1 MKQEFLSRRSKRVL
15 GATMNLSFRHGV
27 VISRRA
33 RSQTAALGLL
43 LALAFAANAHDASAQ
58 DMSFD
63 VDEAETG
70 TAKTAKPKQEKKE
83 DKKQKDAE
91 AAADGEEGGEAAVN
105 AGSGGDVLAELTA
118 DKGKEEAT
126 TEGGLPRE
134 KEVIEKIYAVQR
146 MYVLRNGRFE
156 LAPSLAQTF
165 NDQYVSHPSV
175 GAGLNYWIT
184 NVLAVGV
191 NLLWYQGIES
201 EQKLNFSIRRSTRL
215 AVPIT
220 EYQLGAHLNFTYV
233 PIYGKFEMF
242 NDAIFQWDAYLI
254 GGVGMLRTRPV
265 AVIDPAVRT
274 FDFQWRVS
282 FNAGIGLRVFVT
294 KWLSIFGEL
303 RDYLYMEKLENL
315 EVSLSARG
323 QSATWTDPNSKL
335 TNNVTVSLG
344 FSMFFPFTFDYSY
357 PK

>member
-1 MKQEFLSRRSKRVL
+1 
-15 GATMNLSFRHGV
+15 MNLSFRHGV
-27 VISRRA
+27 LTSRRA
-33 RSQTAALGLL
+33 SAIAPTLGAFLV
-43 LALAFAANAHDASAQ
+43 LAFVSGVAAQ

-63 VDEAETG
+63 VDEAESG
-70 TAKTAKPKQEKKE
+70 TQKSEGKAGGKGKGKGKEKAAPA
-83 DKKQKDAE
+83 AE
-91 AAADGEEGGEAAVN
+91 AGGEAQAGGE
-105 AGSGGDVLAELTA
+105 AGGGMDMGGSGGDLLSELTA
-118 DKGKEEAT
+118 EKTDDAAT
-126 TEGGLPRE
+126 SEGGLARE
-134 KEVIEKIYAVQR
+134 KESIEKIYAVQR

-165 NDQYVSHPSV
+165 NDQYVSHPSL

-201 EQKLNFSIRRSTRL
+201 EQKLTFSIRRSTRL

-242 NDAIFQWDAYLI
+242 NDSIFQWDAYLI

-274 FDFQWRVS
+274 FDFQWRVA

-315 EVSLSARG
+315 EVSLSQRG
-323 QSATWTDPNSKL
+323 EPSTWTDQNSKL
-335 TNNVTVSLG
+335 TNNVTVALG
-344 FSMFFPFTFDYSY
+344 FSMFFPFTFSYSY

>member
-1 MKQEFLSRRSKRVL
+1 MTYELMQELPQRRSKRVL
-15 GATMNLSFRHGV
+15 GATMNLSFRHDA
-27 VISRRA
+27 ILRRA
-33 RSQTAALGLL
+33 GSCAFGLGFLFALS
-43 LALAFAANAHDASAQ
+43 FAPRASAQ

-63 VDEAETG
+63 VDEAESAG
-70 TAKTAKPKQEKKE
+70 SKPKPAEKGAATDDE
-83 DKKQKDAE
+83 AE
-91 AAADGEEGGEAAVN
+91 AS
-105 AGSGGDVLAELTA
+105 GSASASTDTGDVLTELT
-118 DKGKEEAT
+118 KSSRKEEEVG
-126 TEGGLPRE
+126 EGGLPRE

-146 MYVLRNGRFE
+146 MYVVRGGRFE
-156 LAPSLAQTF
+156 LAPSLGETF
-165 NDQYVSHPSV
+165 NDQYVTHPSL

-191 NLLWYQGIES
+191 NFLWYQGIES
-201 EQKLNFSIRRSTRL
+201 ESKLNFSIRRSTRL

-274 FDFQWRVS
+274 FDFDWRVA

-294 KWLSIFGEL
+294 KWLTVFGEL

-315 EVSLSARG
+315 QVSLSNR
-323 QSATWTDPNSKL
+323 SLESTWIDQNSTL
-335 TNNVTVSLG
+335 TNNVTVQLG
-344 FSMFFPFTFDYSY
+344 FTMFFPFTFEYSY

>member
-1 MKQEFLSRRSKRVL
+1 
-15 GATMNLSFRHGV
+15 
-27 VISRRA
+27 
-33 RSQTAALGLL
+33 
-43 LALAFAANAHDASAQ
+43 
-58 DMSFD
+58 MSFD

-70 TAKTAKPKQEKKE
+70 TSKPAAKPKKG
-83 DKKQKDAE
+83 DKKQAQQQQPAE
-91 AAADGEEGGEAAVN
+91 AEGEAEASVS
-105 AGSGGDVLAELTA
+105 ASSGGDVLTELTA
-118 DKGKEEAT
+118 DKGKEEAAP
-126 TEGGLPRE
+126 EGGLPRE

-165 NDQYVSHPSV
+165 NDPYVSHPSV

-201 EQKLNFSIRRSTRL
+201 ESKLNFSIRRSTRL

-233 PIYGKFEMF
+233 PIYGKFQMF

-294 KWLSIFGEL
+294 KWLSINGEI

-323 QSATWTDPNSKL
+323 QPATWTDPNSKL